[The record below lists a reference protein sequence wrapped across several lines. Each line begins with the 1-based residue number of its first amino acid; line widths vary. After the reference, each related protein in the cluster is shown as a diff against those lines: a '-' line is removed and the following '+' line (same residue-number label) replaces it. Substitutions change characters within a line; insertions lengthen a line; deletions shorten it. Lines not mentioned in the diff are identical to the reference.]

1 MSPAHALD
9 ALIEQMLPAAT
20 DLAVCV
26 RDRDT
31 EGVHRILAPVLDAGD
46 RDRTAALLIAL
57 AVMIPDDANL
67 GDLVAWTHLNEP
79 DQDQD
84 QEQLP
89 LGELVVDAAEK
100 YCPSCRQVRA
110 TRDFHRDKSR
120 NDGLKYRCR
129 FCCNDANRRADHRNR
144 HGGEVAA

>member
-1 MSPAHALD
+1 MTAPHALD
-9 ALIEQMLPAAT
+9 SLIEQMLPAAT

-31 EGVHRILAPVLDAGD
+31 EAVHRILTPVLDAGD

-67 GDLVAWTHLNEP
+67 GDLVAWTHQQEE
-79 DQDQD
+79 D

-89 LGELVVDAAEK
+89 LGQLVTDPGEK

-110 TRDFHRDKSR
+110 TREFHRDKSR

-144 HGGEVAA
+144 RGGEVAA